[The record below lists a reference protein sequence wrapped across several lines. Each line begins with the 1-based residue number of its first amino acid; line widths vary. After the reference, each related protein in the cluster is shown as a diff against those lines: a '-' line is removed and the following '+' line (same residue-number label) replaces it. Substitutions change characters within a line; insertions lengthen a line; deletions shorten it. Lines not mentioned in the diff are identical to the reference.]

1 MTGRFEGLEDFR
13 GVLGEL
19 LGGGWLGG
27 GGCCEWLRRVE
38 EGSGGCQE
46 VREEARVNRQVR
58 EGREVR
64 GRDGVRV
71 LAAGGREM
79 GKLRKLYGGVV
90 VSVRKVEKQE

>member
-19 LGGGWLGG
+19 LGGGWLRG

-38 EGSGGCQE
+38 EGSGGCEE

-58 EGREVR
+58 EGKEVS
-64 GRDGVRV
+64 GRDGVQV
-71 LAAGGREM
+71 LASGGREA
-79 GKLRKLYGGVV
+79 GELRKLHGGVV
-90 VSVRKVEKQE
+90 VGARRVEK

>member
-27 GGCCEWLRRVE
+27 GGCREWVRRVE
-38 EGSGGCQE
+38 EGSGGCEE

-58 EGREVR
+58 GGKEVS
-64 GRDGVRV
+64 GRDGVQV
-71 LAAGGREM
+71 MATGEREV
-79 GKLRKLYGGVV
+79 GELRKLYGGVV
-90 VSVRKVEKQE
+90 VSVRRVEK